1 MVIVERSSSRVS
13 RSGPH
18 RIVMR
23 IAFGLALALTLVSA
37 RAEPLPR
44 TILFLDEDTPIY
56 PWFRQM
62 SEAFYAT
69 IKTQT
74 ANPPFVFIEN
84 LGIDAYDTADYFN
97 IVRSHFREKYRDK
110 AIGVI
115 ISNASRYLTFTLRMR
130 DELWPGTPVVLAG
143 IQERRA
149 ARLSL
154 PSNVTGFTFRH
165 QLQDIVATADALI
178 PGLKRVVLAGSRIE
192 RGGWRQDF
200 LDDLP
205 DVRARFELIDLTGLS
220 MAELRQRLTELPG
233 DSAVVY
239 VGFSTDVTGERFLPA
254 EASQLVAEA
263 ANRPTFVDSETF
275 IGKGSVGGLVVSP
288 GGIGRVAARFALRI
302 LDGEKASDIPIS
314 NSEEILRPVFDWRQ
328 LQRWGLSEN
337 RLPVGS
343 EIRFRSPT
351 AWEQYRWQIVLMSA
365 TLLLQSL
372 LIVGLF
378 YEHRRRRQAEV
389 EANRRM
395 VELAHM
401 NRSAAIGQMSA
412 SIVHE
417 INQPLAAIVMNAG
430 AGLRWLAKDTP
441 NVEKAAHALRNI
453 LGNGNRA
460 SQVVE
465 TLRAMFKKEASN
477 RTLVDI
483 NDAIRAVLT
492 LLDIELEEHEVL
504 TKATLKEGLPRVMAD
519 RVQLQQVIFNL
530 ITNAI
535 EAMSSTAASSRILR
549 LRSEATNTEECIVAI
564 EDSGPGIEPETL
576 KRIFEPF
583 FTSKSKGMGMGL
595 SICRSIVEAHG
606 GRLSAASAK
615 PRGAIFEILLPMPQ
629 QSEARVR
636 QDIEP
641 TRTLEP
647 GA

>member
-1 MVIVERSSSRVS
+1 MRMVVVERSFFRASRGEP
-13 RSGPH
+13 R

-23 IAFGLALALTLVSA
+23 IVFCLAVALTSVSA
-37 RAEPLPR
+37 LAEPLPR

-69 IKTQT
+69 IKTET

-84 LGIDAYDTADYFN
+84 LGIDAYAAPDYFN
-97 IVRSHFREKYRDK
+97 ILRSHFREKYRDK

-115 ISNASRYLTFTLRMR
+115 VTDASRELAFTLRLR
-130 DELWPGTPVVLAG
+130 NELWPGTPVVLAG

-149 ARLSL
+149 TRLSL

-205 DVRARFELIDLTGLS
+205 DVRARFEVIDLTDLS
-220 MAELRQRLTELPG
+220 LAELRQRLTELPD

-239 VGFSTDVTGERFLPA
+239 VGARIGEHYLPA
-254 EASQLVAEA
+254 EASQLIAEA

-275 IGKGSVGGLVVSP
+275 IGTGSVGGLVISP

-302 LDGEKASDIPIS
+302 LDGENASDIPIT

-328 LQRWGLSEN
+328 LQRWGISEN

-351 AWEQYRWQIVLMSA
+351 AWEQYRWEIMAISVVLV
-365 TLLLQSL
+365 LQSL
-372 LIVGLF
+372 LIGGLL

-389 EANRRM
+389 EAAPVF

-412 SIVHE
+412 SIAHE
-417 INQPLAAIVMNAG
+417 IKQPLAAIVMNAG

-441 NVEKAAHALRNI
+441 NVEEAAHALKNI
-453 LGNGNRA
+453 VGNGNRA

-465 TLRAMFKKEASN
+465 TIRAMFKKEISN
-477 RTLVDI
+477 HTLVDI
-483 NDAIRAVLT
+483 NDSIREVLT
-492 LLDIELEEHEVL
+492 LLHIELDEHGVL

-519 RVQLQQVIFNL
+519 PVQLQQVIFNL
-530 ITNAI
+530 VRNAI
-535 EAMSSTAASSRILR
+535 EAMSSTASGARVLQ
-549 LRSEATNTEECIVAI
+549 LRSEATETGGCIVAI

-615 PRGAIFEILLPMPQ
+615 PHGAIFEILLPLPQ
-629 QSEARVR
+629 
-636 QDIEP
+636 
-641 TRTLEP
+641 
-647 GA
+647 

>member
-1 MVIVERSSSRVS
+1 MERSFFRASRGEP
-13 RSGPH
+13 R

-23 IAFGLALALTLVSA
+23 IVFCLAVALTSASALAES
-37 RAEPLPR
+37 LPR

-69 IKTQT
+69 IKTET
-74 ANPPFVFIEN
+74 ANPPFVFIES
-84 LGIDAYDTADYFN
+84 LGIDAYAAPDYFN
-97 IVRSHFREKYRDK
+97 ILRSHFREKYRDK

-115 ISNASRYLTFTLRMR
+115 VTDASRELAFTLRLR
-130 DELWPGTPVVLAG
+130 NELWPGTPVVLAG

-200 LDDLP
+200 LDDVP
-205 DVRARFELIDLTGLS
+205 DVRGRFEVIDLTGLS
-220 MAELRQRLTELPG
+220 MAELRQRLGELPG
-233 DSAVVY
+233 DSAVTY
-239 VGFSTDVTGERFLPA
+239 VGFSTDVTGERYLPN
-254 EASQLVAEA
+254 EASQLIAEA

-302 LDGEKASDIPIS
+302 LDGENASDIPIT

-328 LQRWGLSEN
+328 LQHWGISED

-343 EIRFRSPT
+343 DVRFRSPT
-351 AWEQYRWQIVLMSA
+351 AWEQYRWQIMLISA
-365 TLLLQSL
+365 ALLLQSL
-372 LIVGLF
+372 LIAGLF

-389 EANRRM
+389 QASRRM
-395 VELAHM
+395 AELAHM

-430 AGLRWLAKDTP
+430 TGLRWLAKDTP
-441 NVEKAAHALRNI
+441 NVEKAAHALKNI
-453 LGNGNRA
+453 VGNGNRA
-460 SQVVE
+460 SQVVQ
-465 TLRAMFKKEASN
+465 TLRAMFKKELSN

-492 LLDIELEEHEVL
+492 LLRIELEEHEVV
-504 TKATLKEGLPRVMAD
+504 TKATLKEGLPHVMAD

-530 ITNAI
+530 VTNAI
-535 EAMSSTAASSRILR
+535 EAMSSIGADSRTLR
-549 LRSEATNTEECIVAI
+549 LRSEEIESGECIVAI

-595 SICRSIVEAHG
+595 SICRSIIEAHG
-606 GRLSAASAK
+606 GRLWVAGNT
-615 PRGAIFEILLPMPQ
+615 PRGAVFEFALPVATH
-629 QSEARVR
+629 SVR
-636 QDIEP
+636 DQV
-641 TRTLEP
+641 
-647 GA
+647 

>member
-1 MVIVERSSSRVS
+1 M
-13 RSGPH
+13 
-18 RIVMR
+18 RIV
-23 IAFGLALALTLVSA
+23 FGLAVALTPVST

-44 TILFLDEDTPIY
+44 TILFLDEDTPIH
-56 PWFRQM
+56 PWFHQM

-69 IKTQT
+69 IKTET
-74 ANPPFVFIEN
+74 GNPPFVFIEN
-84 LGIDAYDTADYFN
+84 LGIDEYGTPDYFN
-97 IVRSHFREKYRDK
+97 ILRSHFREKYRNK

-115 ISNASRYLTFTLRMR
+115 VSNASRALPYTLRLR

-205 DVRARFELIDLTGLS
+205 DIRARFEVIDLTGLS
-220 MAELRQRLTELPG
+220 LAELRQRLTELPG

-239 VGFSTDVTGERFLPA
+239 VGAHIGGHYLPA

-263 ANRPTFVDSETF
+263 ANQPTFVDSETF
-275 IGKGSVGGLVVSP
+275 IGTGSVGGLVISP

-302 LDGEKASDIPIS
+302 LDGENASDIPIT

-328 LQRWGLSEN
+328 LQRWGISEN
-337 RLPVGS
+337 RLPLGS

-351 AWEQYRWQIVLMSA
+351 AWEQYRWQITLISA
-365 TLLLQSL
+365 ALVLQSL
-372 LIVGLF
+372 LIGRLF
-378 YEHRRRRQAEV
+378 YEHRRRRKAEV
-389 EANRRM
+389 EASRRM
-395 VELAHM
+395 AELAHM

-417 INQPLAAIVMNAG
+417 INQPLAAMLMNAG
-430 AGLRWLAKDTP
+430 TGLRWLAKDTP
-441 NVEKAAHALRNI
+441 NVEKAAHALKNI
-453 LGNGNRA
+453 VGDGNRA

-465 TLRAMFKKEASN
+465 TLRAMFKKETSN
-477 RTLVDI
+477 RTFVDI
-483 NDAIRAVLT
+483 NDAIREVLT
-492 LLDIELEEHEVL
+492 LLHIVLEEHEVL
-504 TKATLKEGLPRVMAD
+504 TKATLKEGLPGVMAA

-530 ITNAI
+530 VTNAI
-535 EAMSSTAASSRILR
+535 EAMSSTAPGSRILR
-549 LRSEATNTEECIVAI
+549 LRSEATETGECIVAI

-595 SICRSIVEAHG
+595 SVCRSIVEAHG
-606 GRLSAASAK
+606 GRLWVAGNT
-615 PRGAIFEILLPMPQ
+615 PRGAVFQFVLPVAESSP
-629 QSEARVR
+629 E
-636 QDIEP
+636 
-641 TRTLEP
+641 
-647 GA
+647 

>member
-1 MVIVERSSSRVS
+1 MERSPSRVS
-13 RSGPH
+13 RSGPRH
-18 RIVMR
+18 IVMG
-23 IAFGLALALTLVSA
+23 IVFGLALALTLASP

-69 IKTQT
+69 IRRET
-74 ANPPFVFIEN
+74 ANDPFVFIEN
-84 LGIDAYDTADYFN
+84 LGIDAYATEDYFN
-97 IVRSHFREKYRDK
+97 ILRSHFREKYRNK
-110 AIGVI
+110 PIGVI
-115 ISNASRYLTFTLRMR
+115 VSNASRALPYTLRLR
-130 DELWPGTPVVLAG
+130 DELWPSTPVVLAG

-178 PGLKRVVLAGSRIE
+178 PGLKRVVLAGSRIQ

-205 DVRARFELIDLTGLS
+205 DIRARFEVIDLTDLS
-220 MAELRQRLTELPG
+220 LVNLTERLSDLPD

-239 VGFSTDVTGERFLPA
+239 VGFSTDMTGDRYLPA

-275 IGKGSVGGLVVSP
+275 IGSGSVGGLVISP
-288 GGIGRVAARFALRI
+288 ASIGRVAARFALRI
-302 LDGEKASDIPIS
+302 LDGENASDIPIT
-314 NSEEILRPVFDWRQ
+314 NREEILRPVFDWRQ
-328 LQRWGLSEN
+328 LRRWGISEN
-337 RLPVGS
+337 LLPVGS

-351 AWEQYRWQIVLMSA
+351 AWEQYHWQIMLILAVLV
-365 TLLLQSL
+365 LQSL
-372 LIVGLF
+372 LIARLF

-389 EANRRM
+389 EVSRRM
-395 VELAHM
+395 AELAHM

-412 SIVHE
+412 SIAHE
-417 INQPLAAIVMNAG
+417 IKQPLAAIVVNAG
-430 AGLRWLAKDTP
+430 AGLHWLAKDTP
-441 NVEKAAHALRNI
+441 NVEEAARALKKI
-453 LGNGNRA
+453 VGNGNRA
-460 SQVVE
+460 TQVVE
-465 TLRAMFKKEASN
+465 TLRAMFKKEISN

-483 NDAIRAVLT
+483 NDAIREVLT
-492 LLDIELEEHEVL
+492 LLHIELDEHEVL

-519 RVQLQQVIFNL
+519 PVQLQQVIFNL
-530 ITNAI
+530 VRNAI
-535 EAMSSTAASSRILR
+535 EAMSSTAAGSRVLQ
-549 LRSEATNTEECIVAI
+549 LRSEAAETGECIVAI

-576 KRIFEPF
+576 ERIFEPF

-606 GRLSAASAK
+606 GRLSVTSAK
-615 PRGAIFEILLPMPQ
+615 PQGAIFQILLPLPQ
-629 QSEARVR
+629 
-636 QDIEP
+636 
-641 TRTLEP
+641 
-647 GA
+647 

>member
-1 MVIVERSSSRVS
+1 MPSQTKGSLRGQGDVGDKPGMVIVERSSSRVS
-13 RSGPH
+13 RSGPR
-18 RIVMR
+18 RIVTR
-23 IAFGLALALTLVSA
+23 IVFGLAVALMLVSA

-69 IKTQT
+69 IKTET

-84 LGIDAYDTADYFN
+84 LGIDAYATADYFN
-97 IVRSHFREKYRDK
+97 ILRSHFREKYRDK

-115 ISNASRYLTFTLRMR
+115 VSDASRYLPFTLRLR
-130 DELWPGTPVVLAG
+130 DDLWPGTPVVLAG

-205 DVRARFELIDLTGLS
+205 DVRARFEVIDLTGLS
-220 MAELRQRLTELPG
+220 MAELRQRLAELPG

-239 VGFSTDVTGERFLPA
+239 VGFSTDVTGERYLPA

-263 ANRPTFVDSETF
+263 ANRPTFVDSEPF
-275 IGKGSVGGLVVSP
+275 IGRGSVGGLVVSP

-302 LDGEKASDIPIS
+302 LDGENASDIPIT

-328 LQRWGLSEN
+328 LQRWGITEN

-351 AWEQYRWQIVLMSA
+351 AWEQYRWEIMAISAVLV
-365 TLLLQSL
+365 LQSL
-372 LIVGLF
+372 LIAGLL

-389 EANRRM
+389 EASRRM
-395 VELAHM
+395 AELAHM

-412 SIVHE
+412 SIAHE
-417 INQPLAAIVMNAG
+417 IKQPLAAIVMNAG
-430 AGLRWLAKDTP
+430 AGLRWLAKDMP
-441 NVEKAAHALRNI
+441 NVEEAAHALKNI
-453 LGNGNRA
+453 VGNGNRA

-465 TLRAMFKKEASN
+465 ALRAMFKKEVSN

-483 NDAIRAVLT
+483 NDAIREVLT
-492 LLDIELEEHEVL
+492 LVDIELEEHEGL

-530 ITNAI
+530 VTNAI
-535 EAMSSTAASSRILR
+535 EAMSSTAAGARVLR
-549 LRSEATNTEECIVAI
+549 VRSEASESGECTVAI

-583 FTSKSKGMGMGL
+583 YKSKSKGMGMGL
-595 SICRSIVEAHG
+595 SICRSIIEAHG
-606 GRLSAASAK
+606 GHLSAASAK
-615 PRGAIFEILLPMPQ
+615 PRGAIFEILLPLPQ
-629 QSEARVR
+629 
-636 QDIEP
+636 
-641 TRTLEP
+641 
-647 GA
+647 

>member
-1 MVIVERSSSRVS
+1 MVIVETSSSRAS
-13 RSGPH
+13 RSGPR

-23 IAFGLALALTLVSA
+23 IVFGLAAALTIVSA

-44 TILFLDEDTPIY
+44 TILFLDEDTPIH

-69 IKTQT
+69 IKTEA
-74 ANPPFVFIEN
+74 ANPTFVFVEN
-84 LGIDAYDTADYFN
+84 LGIDEFGTAEYFN
-97 IVRSHFREKYRDK
+97 VLRSHFREKYRNK

-115 ISNASRYLTFTLRMR
+115 VSNASRALPYTLRLR

-205 DVRARFELIDLTGLS
+205 DVRARFEVIDLTDLS
-220 MAELRQRLTELPG
+220 LAELRQRLTELPD

-239 VGFSTDVTGERFLPA
+239 VGARIGEHYLPA
-254 EASQLVAEA
+254 EASQLIAEA

-275 IGKGSVGGLVVSP
+275 IGLGSVGGLVISP

-302 LDGEKASDIPIS
+302 LDGENASDIPIT

-328 LQRWGLSEN
+328 LQRWGISEN

-351 AWEQYRWQIVLMSA
+351 AWEQYHWQIMLISVALV
-365 TLLLQSL
+365 LQSA
-372 LIVGLF
+372 LIAGLF

-389 EANRRM
+389 EATRRM
-395 VELAHM
+395 AELAHM

-417 INQPLAAIVMNAG
+417 INQPLGAIVMNAG

-441 NVEKAAHALRNI
+441 NLEKAAQALKSI
-453 LGNGNRA
+453 AGDGNRA
-460 SQVVE
+460 TQVVE
-465 TLRAMFKKEASN
+465 TLRAMFKKEVSN
-477 RTLVDI
+477 RTLVDM
-483 NDAIRAVLT
+483 NDAIREVLT
-492 LLDIELEEHEVL
+492 LLRIELEEHEVSA
-504 TKATLKEGLPRVMAD
+504 KVTLKDGLPLVMAD

-530 ITNAI
+530 VTNAI
-535 EAMSSTAASSRILR
+535 EAMSSTKSGARMLR
-549 LRSEATNTEECIVAI
+549 VTSGATETGECMVAI
-564 EDSGPGIEPETL
+564 EDTGPGIDAETL
-576 KRIFEPF
+576 KRMFEPF
-583 FTSKSKGMGMGL
+583 ITSKNKGMGMGL

-606 GRLSAASAK
+606 GRLWVAGNTPSGAVFQFVLPCAK
-615 PRGAIFEILLPMPQ
+615 SSPE
-629 QSEARVR
+629 
-636 QDIEP
+636 
-641 TRTLEP
+641 
-647 GA
+647 

>member
-1 MVIVERSSSRVS
+1 M
-13 RSGPH
+13 
-18 RIVMR
+18 RIV
-23 IAFGLALALTLVSA
+23 FGLAVALTLVSA

-44 TILFLDEDTPIY
+44 SILLLDDDTPIY

-69 IKTQT
+69 TKTET
-74 ANPPFVFIEN
+74 ASPPFVFIEN
-84 LGIDAYDTADYFN
+84 LGIDVYAAADYFN
-97 IVRSHFREKYRDK
+97 VLRSHLREKYRDR

-115 ISNASRYLTFTLRMR
+115 VSNARDIPLTLRLS

-143 IQERRA
+143 IPERRA
-149 ARLSL
+149 ALLSL

-178 PGLKRVVLAGSRIE
+178 PGLKRVVLAGSRM
-192 RGGWRQDF
+192 GGWRQDF

-205 DVRARFELIDLTGLS
+205 DVRTRFEVIELTDLSLTD
-220 MAELRQRLTELPG
+220 LRQRLTELPG

-239 VGFSTDVTGERFLPA
+239 VGFSMDVAGERYLPA
-254 EASQLVAEA
+254 EASQIVAEA

-275 IGKGSVGGLVVSP
+275 IGKGGVGGLVISP
-288 GGIGRVAARFALRI
+288 GAIGKAAAQFALRI
-302 LDGEKASDIPIS
+302 LDGEKVSDIPIT
-314 NSEEILRPVFDWRQ
+314 NKEEILRLVFDWRQ
-328 LQRWGLSEN
+328 LQRWGISEN

-351 AWEQYRWQIVLMSA
+351 AWEQYHWQIMLISAVLV
-365 TLLLQSL
+365 LQSL
-372 LIVGLF
+372 LIAGLF

-389 EANRRM
+389 EASRRM
-395 VELAHM
+395 AELAHM

-412 SIVHE
+412 SIAHE
-417 INQPLAAIVMNAG
+417 IKQPLAAIVINAG
-430 AGLRWLAKDTP
+430 AGLNWLAKDTP
-441 NVEKAAHALRNI
+441 NVEEAAHALKNI
-453 LGNGNRA
+453 VGNGNRA

-465 TLRAMFKKEASN
+465 TLRAMFKKEITN

-483 NDAIRAVLT
+483 NDAIREVLT
-492 LLDIELEEHEVL
+492 LLNIELDEHEVL

-530 ITNAI
+530 VRNAI
-535 EAMSSTAASSRILR
+535 EAMSSTAAGSRVLR
-549 LRSEATNTEECIVAI
+549 LRSEVTGTGECVVAI

-606 GRLSAASAK
+606 GRLSAASVK
-615 PRGAIFEILLPMPQ
+615 PGGAIFEILLPLPQ
-629 QSEARVR
+629 
-636 QDIEP
+636 
-641 TRTLEP
+641 
-647 GA
+647 